1 MKNYSAFDVN
11 LLTPQSIRD
20 RWFPKDSLASEDAC
34 LTLIDTL
41 FPSTH
46 PHNPMGRGDD
56 CAIVT
61 MPTHVAISTD
71 SFLEDSHFRTSY
83 FSPREVGAKALASAV
98 SDIGAAGAIPLGF
111 SLDLMIPANMG
122 TATLR
127 ELMEGMAHVAKHH
140 DILLTGG
147 DTAKSDKLGICVTVW
162 GKSVSNQENFFLNR
176 AVARPHDT
184 IFCAGALGLAKA
196 GLLLLEKQGR
206 PALEKFP
213 LACQSHLWPEAL
225 TTQGEA
231 ISRFAIQYP
240 SPIFDSG
247 TSDMENL
254 GTKRSE
260 AKTPSTQKTD
270 TPKPHTQLHDT
281 NKPTTDSLSMEPP
294 VTGSIGLMDVSDGLA
309 QDIPRLLGMKKT
321 ASSPLGADLS
331 FSLDAIPQELHL
343 AAKELNTSAEYL
355 MLSGGEDYALL
366 GTCPA
371 PLWAALQQAVPE
383 VYSIGAVTTNNAIT
397 YQGKDFKVNGFD
409 HFGVKI

>member
-11 LLTPQSIRD
+11 LLTPQSIRNC
-20 RWFPKDSLASEDAC
+20 WFPKDSLASEDAC

-41 FPSTH
+41 FPSSH

-56 CAIVT
+56 CAIVN
-61 MPTHVAISTD
+61 MPAHVAISTD

-127 ELMEGMAHVAKHH
+127 ELMEGMAHVAQHH
-140 DILLTGG
+140 GILLTGG

-162 GKSVSNQENFFLNR
+162 GKSVSSQENFFLNR
-176 AVARPHDT
+176 AVARPFDT

-196 GLLLLEKQGR
+196 GLLLFEKHGR

-231 ISRFAIQYP
+231 IARFALQYP
-240 SPIFDSG
+240 SPTLNSETSG
-247 TSDMENL
+247 MESL
-254 GTKRSE
+254 AVKRS
-260 AKTPSTQKTD
+260 KTKAPN
-270 TPKPHTQLHDT
+270 TQLSDT
-281 NKPTTDSLSMEPP
+281 NKPATDSLNMGTP
-294 VTGSIGLMDVSDGLA
+294 VIGSIGLMDVSDGLA
-309 QDIPRLLGMKKT
+309 QDIPRLLGMQK
-321 ASSPLGADLS
+321 ADSPFLGADLY
-331 FSLDAIPQELHL
+331 FSPDVIPQELHL
-343 AAKELNTSAEYL
+343 SAKELNTSAEYL

-383 VYSIGAVTTNNAIT
+383 VYSIGTVTTSKAIT

-409 HFGVKI
+409 HFGV

>member
-1 MKNYSAFDVN
+1 MKNYSAFDDN
-11 LLTPQSIRD
+11 QLTPQSID
-20 RWFPKDSLASEDAC
+20 NCWLPKNSLASEDAC
-34 LTLIDTL
+34 LSLIDAL
-41 FPSTH
+41 FPSNH

-56 CAIVT
+56 CAIVS
-61 MPTHVAISTD
+61 MPSHVAISTD

-111 SLDLMIPANMG
+111 SLDLMIPATMG

-127 ELMEGMAHVAKHH
+127 QLMEGMAHVAKQH
-140 DILLTGG
+140 DIILTGG

-176 AVARPHDT
+176 AVAQPLDI
-184 IFCAGALGLAKA
+184 IFCVGALGLAKA
-196 GLLLLEKQGR
+196 GLLLLEKRGR

-225 TTQGEA
+225 TAQGEA
-231 ISRFAIQYP
+231 IARFALQYP
-240 SPIFDSG
+240 SI
-247 TSDMENL
+247 NL
-254 GTKRSE
+254 GSGSSAIGNPATKRAE
-260 AKTPSTQKTD
+260 IKTPNTQKQD
-270 TPKPHTQLHDT
+270 TTFSDTKKPVT
-281 NKPTTDSLSMEPP
+281 NPLSIGPP
-294 VTGSIGLMDVSDGLA
+294 VIGSIGLMDVSDGLA
-309 QDIPRLLGMKKT
+309 QDIPRLLGMKKID
-321 ASSPLGADLS
+321 SPPLGADLS
-331 FSLDAIPQELHL
+331 FSPDVIPQELHL

-371 PLWAALQQAVPE
+371 PLWTALQQALPE
-383 VYSIGAVTTNNAIT
+383 VYSIGTVTTNNAIT

-409 HFGVKI
+409 HFEVTI

>member
-1 MKNYSAFDVN
+1 MKIYSAFDDN
-11 LLTPQSIRD
+11 LLTPQSIRNC
-20 RWFPKDSLASEDAC
+20 WFPKDSLASEDAC
-34 LTLIDTL
+34 LSLIDTL
-41 FPSTH
+41 FRSNH

-56 CAIVT
+56 CAIVS
-61 MPTHVAISTD
+61 MPPHVALSTD

-127 ELMEGMAHVAKHH
+127 QLMEGMAHVANQHG
-140 DILLTGG
+140 IILTGG

-162 GKSVSNQENFFLNR
+162 GKSVSSQENFFLNR
-176 AVARPHDT
+176 AVARPLDT

-225 TTQGEA
+225 TAQGEA
-231 ISRFAIQYP
+231 IARFALQYP
-240 SPIFDSG
+240 RE
-247 TSDMENL
+247 TL
-254 GTKRSE
+254 GSETASIKNPAVKRSE
-260 AKTPSTQKTD
+260 TKTPNTQKRDIQKSEAQLSD
-270 TPKPHTQLHDT
+270 TKKLAT
-281 NKPTTDSLSMEPP
+281 NPLITGTP
-294 VTGSIGLMDVSDGLA
+294 VIGSIGLMDVSDGLA
-309 QDIPRLLGMKKT
+309 QDIPRLLGMKK
-321 ASSPLGADLS
+321 AVSSALGADLS
-331 FSLDAIPQELHL
+331 FSPEVIPQELHL

-383 VYSIGAVTTNNAIT
+383 VYSIGTVTTNNAIT

-409 HFGVKI
+409 HFEVNI